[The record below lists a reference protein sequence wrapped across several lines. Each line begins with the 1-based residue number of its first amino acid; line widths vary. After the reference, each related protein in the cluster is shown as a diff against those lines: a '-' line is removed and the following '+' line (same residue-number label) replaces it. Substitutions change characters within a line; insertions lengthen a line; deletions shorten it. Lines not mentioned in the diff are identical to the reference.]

1 MSISSPLL
9 NENEG
14 GTKEN
19 YSFLVNKQKAFFR
32 KEQTKN
38 ISFRLAALK
47 KLKDA
52 IKVNEQ
58 EIMAAI
64 KEDLNKS
71 ELDAY
76 AAEIGFVLAE
86 LTFTIKNLS
95 SWVKVKSVK
104 TPMTH
109 FGSTSYIY
117 SEPYG
122 VALIIAPW
130 NYPFQLAIAPLIGAI
145 AAGNCAVLK
154 PSELTPKTSEVLAK
168 LINGLY
174 PEEYVSVVEG
184 GVETSTA
191 LLEEKFDYIFF
202 TGSVPVGKIIMK
214 AAAKH
219 LTPVTLELGGKS
231 PCIVHDDANL
241 KVAAKR
247 VAWGKFT
254 NAGQTCIAP
263 DYLYVHKNV
272 KDKFL
277 SEFKNTIKELY
288 GENPLRNSDFTHIV
302 SERHFKRLEGFL
314 DNGQVYSGGKTN
326 SETLAIEPNV
336 LTNISWDDPIM
347 QDEIFGPILPVME
360 YSNLSEVV
368 DGIHNH
374 PKPLALYIFSE
385 NNQVQQTV
393 LNSVSFGGGCV
404 NDTVYHFVSPHLPF
418 GGVGPSGIGSYHGKG
433 SFDTFSHK
441 KSVLK
446 HTTLFDIPFRY
457 PNFKNGL
464 KMLRMFLK

>member
-1 MSISSPLL
+1 MIMSISSPLL
-9 NENEG
+9 NEG

-38 ISFRLAALK
+38 VSFRLAALK

-58 EIMAAI
+58 EIMAAL
-64 KEDLNKS
+64 KTDLNKS

-95 SWVKVKSVK
+95 SWVKTKSVK

-174 PEEYVSVVEG
+174 PEEFVSVVEG

-202 TGSVPVGKIIMK
+202 TGSVPVGKIIME
-214 AAAKH
+214 AAAKN

-231 PCIVHDDANL
+231 PCIVHDDANI

-288 GENPLRNSDFTHIV
+288 GENPLRNPDYTHIV

-314 DNGQVYSGGKTN
+314 DNGQVYSGGKTD
-326 SETLAIEPNV
+326 SDTLAIEPTV

-360 YSNLSEVV
+360 YSHLSEVL

-374 PKPLALYIFSE
+374 PKPLALYIFTE

-446 HTTLFDIPFRY
+446 QTTLFDIPFRY